1 MNMPSCCIGQTKRK
15 GKVYVTQSQWTD
27 IPHFTFVTADEKRI
41 DLQIERTVTLEP
53 LENIDLKDR
62 KDLQDFL
69 TIHVWREIIQKWN
82 QYHGRQVPPELHVPD
97 YINLYSPRD
106 TACLPIISPD
116 PILQGS
122 KLVIGV
128 DDICA
133 YPHFHYVRPDHS
145 ECLISLLDDKFMSQN
160 ELSVQEKNALQEYLQ
175 MSCRNRWADTTNYQF
190 LLHLWNLNNQN
201 NAVNEDLP
209 MPNYTMTK

>member
-41 DLQIERTVTLEP
+41 DLQIERAVTLEP

-62 KDLQDFL
+62 EDLQDFL

-82 QYHGRQVPPELHVPD
+82 QFHGRQVSPELHVPD

-106 TACLPIISPD
+106 TACLPIKSPD
-116 PILQGS
+116 PILQGV
-122 KLVIGV
+122 KLIIGM
-128 DDICA
+128 DDLYA
-133 YPHFHYVRPDHS
+133 LPHFHYVRPDLS
-145 ECLISLLDDKFMSQN
+145 ECVISLKDTKIMSR
-160 ELSVQEKNALQEYLQ
+160 ERLSDQEKSALYEYLHAP
-175 MSCRNRWADTTNYQF
+175 CRNQWSDTTNHQY
-190 LLHLWNLNNQN
+190 LLHLWNLSNPS
-201 NAVNEDLP
+201 NAMDENTK
-209 MPNYTMTK
+209 MPNYVMMK